1 MAIKNKSKTVEDDK
15 AFRLADK
22 VFEEYSDDLQKVF
35 NFFSSKASNIT
46 NGRRDVTIQ
55 VHEILELLR
64 KANLL
69 DAKTNDITLEDIVNM
84 IEKYYNPEAALRTK
98 LDQTQF
104 DAYLAANPML
114 LQANEKAAAREK
126 RIEEARKRAE

>member
-114 LQANEKAAAREK
+114 LQAN
-126 RIEEARKRAE
+126 